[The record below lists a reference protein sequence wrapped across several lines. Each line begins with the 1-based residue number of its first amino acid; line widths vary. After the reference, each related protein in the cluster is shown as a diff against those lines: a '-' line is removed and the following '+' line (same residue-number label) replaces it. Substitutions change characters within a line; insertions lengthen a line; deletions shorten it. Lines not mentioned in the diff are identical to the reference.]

1 MRFTNNKHL
10 RLFKTKP
17 TTFGIIIL
25 SHLDLEKTWL
35 LVDLRFFVVA
45 SSSLVLGRTKREQG
59 ECPLSEQDLF
69 ADCLFG
75 YNWLEFGFCY
85 CWSTCPITLFPFWN
99 GPSKA
104 NNLRIVPNPSRG
116 IEYSSTAK
124 MPNKSSWA
132 ERWERGHG
140 NKHNTCLLFINS
152 KNGTLGQN
160 KIVIDSHISV
170 GSRFFIIIK
179 SIDLHRQR
187 QTDRQ
192 SASHRPTDRPTES
205 GKRKNV
211 DRIYIW
217 ADTKEAFWCN
227 ILPCSPASIA
237 VWTELQS
244 NRPSAGTE
252 EEDCQLKFVKGWS
265 PMMMM
270 CNQWPITLS
279 FKHVDIEWGKHQA
292 VSAIENENDWLTVGR
307 PRCLLPPH
315 RKYTTP
321 LVALFWTSSLLA
333 GQRKWRGEQW
343 HDMQRKGFRD

>member
-179 SIDLHRQR
+179 SIDIHRQR

-192 SASHRPTDRPTES
+192 SASHRPTDRPRAGRGRT
-205 GKRKNV
+205 
-211 DRIYIW
+211 
-217 ADTKEAFWCN
+217 
-227 ILPCSPASIA
+227 
-237 VWTELQS
+237 WTEFIFGQTQKRRS
-244 NRPSAGTE
+244 VATSSHA
-252 EEDCQLKFVKGWS
+252 
-265 PMMMM
+265 
-270 CNQWPITLS
+270 
-279 FKHVDIEWGKHQA
+279 A
-292 VSAIENENDWLTVGR
+292 
-307 PRCLLPPH
+307 LLPS
-315 RKYTTP
+315 RFGLNCSQTDR
-321 LVALFWTSSLLA
+321 ALAQRRRTVSLNS
-333 GQRKWRGEQW
+333 
-343 HDMQRKGFRD
+343 